1 MGLCKRMPGDLDEK
15 LMLIIE
21 ALSGGA
27 PRVPVATLRDL
38 LSVEANE
45 FVELAELT
53 EEVCGQQLSCVT
65 GSTGLTPWCCLPVL
79 ALQIVMGLDEDASGT
94 ITRDEF
100 VDQLLAMPALAQC
113 VKRSACTLGI
123 VRQRCSVVC

>member
-1 MGLCKRMPGDLDEK
+1 MPGDLDEK

-21 ALSGGA
+21 ALSGGE

-53 EEVCGQQLSCVT
+53 EEVRPTAKLC
-65 GSTGLTPWCCLPVL
+65 
-79 ALQIVMGLDEDASGT
+79 D
-94 ITRDEF
+94 
-100 VDQLLAMPALAQC
+100 
-113 VKRSACTLGI
+113 
-123 VRQRCSVVC
+123 RQ